1 MDILKSFYYCIVSI
15 MLVILICI
23 FLIFAILYTTSIS
36 IYEAMKPIQTKKGK
50 KHGNKKSK

>member
-1 MDILKSFYYCIVSI
+1 
-15 MLVILICI
+15 MLVVLICI

-50 KHGNKKSK
+50 KHANKKSK